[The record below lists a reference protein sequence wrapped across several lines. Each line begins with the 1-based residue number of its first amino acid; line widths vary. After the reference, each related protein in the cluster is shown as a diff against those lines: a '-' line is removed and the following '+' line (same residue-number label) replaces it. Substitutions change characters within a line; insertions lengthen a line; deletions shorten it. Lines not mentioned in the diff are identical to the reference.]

1 MHVVVMCV
9 VCSIFYVHEMGGVD
23 LEKSE
28 PNVGI
33 NPIGHPNY
41 VTAYG
46 NIFVGVWKI
55 ILNSKAIGTARLSRP
70 NLQGAF

>member
-1 MHVVVMCV
+1 MKN
-9 VCSIFYVHEMGGVD
+9 
-23 LEKSE
+23 LWTQ

-55 ILNSKAIGTARLSRP
+55 ILKKMWSSDSKAIGTARLSRP